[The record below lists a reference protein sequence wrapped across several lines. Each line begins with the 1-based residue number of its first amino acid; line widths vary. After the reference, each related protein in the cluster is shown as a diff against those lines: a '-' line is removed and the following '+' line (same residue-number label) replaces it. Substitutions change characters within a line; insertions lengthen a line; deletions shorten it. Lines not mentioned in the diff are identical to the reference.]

1 MFKKHE
7 HNPPPFAPLPERT
20 ETVTVIGV
28 DPDKVIILEESVGV
42 NEPDPIEPEST
53 QPFIPPLIIG
63 DLDMCKLRDLLFS
76 IRDQGVYCPMCR
88 CPEFAQSA
96 LRSSHFEPCTVGE
109 ACEKL
114 LRLYP
119 KPSLEV
125 RWRK

>member
-7 HNPPPFAPLPERT
+7 HNPPPFAPPPEVT
-20 ETVTVIGV
+20 TVIAV
-28 DPDKVIILEESVGV
+28 DPDKVIIAEDASGI
-42 NEPDPIEPEST
+42 NEPEPVELPSSE
-53 QPFIPPLIIG
+53 PFIPPLVIG

-76 IRDQGVYCPMCR
+76 VRDQGVYCPMCR

-96 LRSSHFEPCTVGE
+96 LRSSHFEPCTIGE

-119 KPSLEV
+119 KIALEV

>member
-7 HNPPPFAPLPERT
+7 HNPPPFAPLPEVT
-20 ETVTVIGV
+20 TVIAV
-28 DPDKVIILEESVGV
+28 DPDKVIIAEDASGI
-42 NEPDPIEPEST
+42 NEPEPVELPSGE
-53 QPFIPPLIIG
+53 PFIPPLVIG

-76 IRDQGVYCPMCR
+76 VRDQGVYCPMCR

-96 LRSSHFEPCTVGE
+96 LRSSHFEPCTIGE

-119 KPSLEV
+119 KITLEV